1 MLPIDWAQRQ
11 GGVATSFNPSY
22 QEEQRIDLTEPVQF
36 GVIWITNEWNDDR
49 GFTER
54 FCKAC
59 INFTG
64 IEAVMAVS
72 ANGRKLSFLLVQG
85 DGSFYAT

>member
-36 GVIWITNEWNDDR
+36 GVIWITNE
-49 GFTER
+49 
-54 FCKAC
+54 
-59 INFTG
+59 
-64 IEAVMAVS
+64 
-72 ANGRKLSFLLVQG
+72 
-85 DGSFYAT
+85 